1 MIEKL
6 QSINDNLIELNIND
20 AEKLKKHQLIK
31 KILADSKCFFK
42 IEIEYAY
49 SILRDLGIPEEN
61 LKKVYTELIDI
72 KNAY

>member
-31 KILADSKCFFK
+31 KILADNKCFFK

-61 LKKVYTELIDI
+61 IKNVYAELIDI